1 MQVWVQEVTEHWLP
15 RCRHKPLWG
24 WTSGLGIFLAAFLL
38 REMLTG
44 VLPDGLPFIT
54 FFMAIMLA
62 SLVGGA
68 HVGATVAALCVLT
81 SWYFLLPPRYSFAV
95 SGSNIWALV
104 VFAAFGAG
112 IVAITHELN
121 LTVERLLAERK
132 RSARAEEALARLN
145 RELMHRI
152 RNIFALASSMAHQ
165 TSRHVETPAEM
176 TSALTKRFRAMA
188 IAQELLVA
196 NNLTGA
202 DLGQLAA
209 DVLSPLAPS
218 SKRLS
223 LAGPPL
229 LLTPAT
235 TTSVCLVLHELA
247 TNAVKHGAWSNN
259 LGTVD
264 LEWSVR
270 AHDGASP
277 LITLHWRENDGPP
290 CRSPGKVGLGTL
302 LIDNAVAGASVDR
315 EFLPY
320 GLSCTVRFTQPP
332 GHGVSSSRDDDVEV
346 IEPQRLPATAA

>member
-1 MQVWVQEVTEHWLP
+1 MQAWVQEVTEHWLP
-15 RCRHKPLWG
+15 RFRRNPVWG
-24 WTSGLGIFLAAFLL
+24 WTAGLGIFLTAFLMRQVL
-38 REMLTG
+38 AS
-44 VLPDGLPFIT
+44 VLPSGLPFIT
-54 FFMAIMLA
+54 FFIAIMLA

-68 HVGATVAALCVLT
+68 RVGVTVVSLCVLA
-81 SWYFLLPPRYSFAV
+81 SWYFFLPPHYSFAI
-95 SGSNIWALV
+95 SSSNIWALII
-104 VFAAFGAG
+104 FAVFGAG
-112 IVAITHELN
+112 IVAVTHELN
-121 LTVERLLAERK
+121 LTVDRLLDERK

-165 TSRHVETPAEM
+165 TSRHVATPVEM

-196 NNLTGA
+196 NNLAGA
-202 DLGQLAA
+202 DLGQLAD

-218 SKRLS
+218 SNRLN

-235 TTSVCLVLHELA
+235 TTSICLVLHELG

-264 LEWSVR
+264 VNWSV
-270 AHDGASP
+270 AADDGSSP
-277 LITLHWRENDGPP
+277 VVTLRWRENNGPP
-290 CRSPGKVGLGTL
+290 CHSPGKVGLGTL

-315 EFLPY
+315 EFLPE
-320 GLSCTVRFTQPP
+320 GLSCTVRFAQPNGRGVP
-332 GHGVSSSRDDDVEV
+332 DRDADAQVSSRQCPS
-346 IEPQRLPATAA
+346 ATAA